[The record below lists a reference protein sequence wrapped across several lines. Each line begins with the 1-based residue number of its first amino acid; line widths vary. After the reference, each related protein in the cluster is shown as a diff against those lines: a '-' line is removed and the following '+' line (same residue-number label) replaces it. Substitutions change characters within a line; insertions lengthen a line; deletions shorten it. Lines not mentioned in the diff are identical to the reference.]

1 MDGDY
6 VEGWGRDVE
15 VCEPG
20 VLQVVKVALGQSV
33 PRVGQHRIK
42 YKATKSL
49 QDETYCKLRD
59 KLYIMKL
66 IFAQETDCQGK
77 YLTSNPK
84 ELLWILPLAPQ
95 NNSF

>member
-6 VEGWGRDVE
+6 LEGRGRDVE

-33 PRVGQHRIK
+33 PGVNNTELH
-42 YKATKSL
+42 A
-49 QDETYCKLRD
+49 KL
-59 KLYIMKL
+59 
-66 IFAQETDCQGK
+66 E
-77 YLTSNPK
+77 NPRK
-84 ELLWILPLAPQ
+84 IHHEASELLWILHLAPQ